1 MGRKPIDDREPLRDF
16 VAKAI
21 KKAIVTGRLKPGQRL
36 VEERLADELG
46 VSRNPVREA
55 IRALASEGLID
66 VAPRRGARVTLLS
79 RQEALEM
86 IEVRAALEGLNA
98 KLAARHR
105 PEHLIEQLKAV
116 LADGRSRAARGSG
129 TPRDFVNLN
138 AKYHDLLAQ
147 AGTNSALRDVMR
159 IMRER
164 TASVFAPL
172 SLKRAVEN
180 WEEHAAILQAVIAGD
195 EELAELLASRHVLNT
210 GEAAAQA
217 PHETSEPPRSDDD
230 QPAQTKRRK
239 VRAPTRV

>member
-79 RQEALEM
+79 RQEAQEM
-86 IEVRAALEGLNA
+86 IEVRAVLEGLNA

-105 PEHLIEQLKAV
+105 PEHLLEQLKAV
-116 LADGRSRAARGSG
+116 LANGRSRAARGSG
-129 TPRDFVNLN
+129 TPRDFVDLN
-138 AKYHDLLAQ
+138 AKYH
-147 AGTNSALRDVMR
+147 GTNSALRDVMR

-164 TASVFAPL
+164 TATVFAPL
-172 SLKRAVEN
+172 SLKRAVQN

-217 PHETSEPPRSDDD
+217 GHDAPEQPFSDDD
-230 QPAQTKRRK
+230 QPARKPRRK
-239 VRAPTRV
+239 VRSPT